1 MSVKLKDFLDS
12 LNKALES
19 NTCYLQGGFGQRL
32 WVPDWYNANYDWN
45 KKNAYI
51 INLHKNPNEKCYGF
65 DCICLIKAACWNF
78 SADPSKEFGGS
89 KYQSN
94 SVPDTTVAGFASSCP
109 DYSTDFSKDPDIGEI
124 LFYDKKGSHA
134 GVYIGNGE
142 VIESTPAWA
151 CGVQKTLLPDRL
163 NPNKLPVR
171 KWYAHGHTSYIDYSE
186 SVNTWEQ
193 AYILMQYKYNEI
205 REQRDALVLENDN
218 LKDKLNKIKEL
229 VN

>member
-1 MSVKLKDFLDS
+1 MAVKLKDFMNS
-12 LNKALES
+12 LEKALNS

-32 WVPDWYNANYDWN
+32 WVPDWYNQNYDWN

-65 DCICLIKAACWNF
+65 DCICLIKGALWNF
-78 SADPSKEFGGS
+78 SADTSKEYGGA

-94 SVPDTTVAGFASSCP
+94 CVPDTTVSAFASSCP
-109 DYSTDFSKDPDIGEI
+109 DYSTDFSKDLDVGEI

-134 GVYIGNGE
+134 GVYIGDGN

-151 CGVQKTLLPDRL
+151 CGVQKTRLSGLP
-163 NPNKLPVR
+163 NPEKLPVR
-171 KWYAHGHTSYIDYSE
+171 KWYAHGHTSYIDYTKE
-186 SVNTWEQ
+186 VNTWQE
-193 AYILMQYKYNEI
+193 AYNLMQRKYSEI
-205 REQRDALVLENDN
+205 IEQRDGLLLEIEN
-218 LKDKLNKIKEL
+218 LKTTLNKIKEL

>member
-51 INLHKNPNEKCYGF
+51 INLHKNPAEKCYGF

-186 SVNTWEQ
+186 SISTWEQ
-193 AYILMQYKYNEI
+193 AYILMQYKFNEI
-205 REQRDALVLENDN
+205 RDQRDALVLENDN